1 MIRKVYKTDPLQ
13 CPRYGGRM
21 RVIAFIEEL
30 KITDRIIRHFKL
42 TFNTQLSGTTD
53 LILRWWLLIQQMLD
67 KVIPSLSDKIRI
79 L

>member
-1 MIRKVYKTDPLQ
+1 
-13 CPRYGGRM
+13 M